1 MVLPH
6 GGSFE
11 SRSTNHILRTTN
23 HEPRITDDM
32 PVYEYKA
39 LNRKG
44 RKVSGIV
51 TAEAPSAARQR
62 LTREGVFPE
71 HIREVQSEGKA
82 RKGRRRPPLL
92 SLQGRVNPDEVSASL
107 RQLATL
113 ISSGLPLME
122 CLHTLVE
129 QTDQRRLKRV
139 LTEVRE
145 QVAEGNPLSRALAEH
160 PAVFGSI
167 TVHMTGAG
175 EEGGALDVILLRLA
189 DFSERRIR
197 LRKKVET
204 ALIYPLFLVMIS
216 GVIVVFL
223 MAFVM
228 PKVVGI
234 FEGMDMMLPWSTRTL
249 IWATDA
255 LRQWWWALLAGGV
268 PLLVGA
274 ASWLRTDAGRH
285 TWDGIRL
292 RVPVAGKVHRK
303 AVIARFTQ
311 TLAILLQSGIP
322 LVKALEIARHAAGN
336 RVVEGALENA
346 TRRVGEG
353 QDFAGPLRETGL
365 FPPLVVQLVRAGE
378 RSGDLEGMLVKAA
391 ERYEEDVEVSLG
403 SLSSLLE
410 PAIILAMGLV
420 VAFMVMAILLPIF
433 DMTQGIG

>member
-1 MVLPH
+1 V
-6 GGSFE
+6 
-11 SRSTNHILRTTN
+11 
-23 HEPRITDDM
+23 

-44 RKVSGIV
+44 RRVSGIV
-51 TAEAPSAARQR
+51 TAEAASAARQK
-62 LTREGVFPE
+62 LTLEGVFPE
-71 HIREVQSEGKA
+71 RVQEVRSGRKLKKGEA
-82 RKGRRRPPLL
+82 RGRSSRFR
-92 SLQGRVNPDEVSASL
+92 LQGRVNPDEVSASL

-113 ISSGLPLME
+113 ISSGLPLMD
-122 CLHTLVE
+122 CLQTLVE

-139 LTEVRE
+139 FTEVRE
-145 QVAEGNPLSRALAEH
+145 EVAEGKSLSQALADH
-160 PAVFGSI
+160 RGVFGDI

-189 DFSERRIR
+189 DFSERRIK

-204 ALIYPLFLVMIS
+204 ALTYPLFLVLIS

-234 FEGMDMMLPWSTRTL
+234 FEGMDMVLPWSTRTL
-249 IWATDA
+249 IWVTDA
-255 LRQWWWALLAGGV
+255 LRQWWWALLAGAV
-268 PLLVGA
+268 VLAAAGA
-274 ASWLRTDAGRH
+274 AWVRTAVGRRI
-285 TWDGIRL
+285 WDGTRL
-292 RVPVAGKVHRK
+292 RAPVMGKVHKK

-322 LVKALEIARHAAGN
+322 LVKALEIARHSAGN
-336 RVVEGALENA
+336 RVVERALAETA
-346 TRRVGEG
+346 KRVGEG
-353 QDFAGPLRETGL
+353 QDFATPLRDTGL

-378 RSGDLEGMLVKAA
+378 RSGDLEGMLGKAA
-391 ERYEEDVEVSLG
+391 ERYEEDVEASLG

-420 VAFMVMAILLPIF
+420 VAFMVMAVLLPIF

>member
-1 MVLPH
+1 
-6 GGSFE
+6 
-11 SRSTNHILRTTN
+11 
-23 HEPRITDDM
+23 M
-32 PVYEYKA
+32 PVYEYRA

-44 RKVSGIV
+44 RRVSGIV
-51 TAEAPSAARQR
+51 TAEAPAAARQK
-62 LTREGVFPE
+62 LSREGVFPE
-71 HIREVQSEGKA
+71 SIEEVRSEGKA
-82 RKGRRRPPLL
+82 RKGRGRFPRFTFR
-92 SLQGRVNPDEVSASL
+92 GRVNPDEVSASL

-139 LTEVRE
+139 FTEVRE
-145 QVAEGNPLSRALAEH
+145 QVAEGKSLSRALGDH
-160 PAVFGSI
+160 PGAFGSI

-204 ALIYPLFLVMIS
+204 ALTYPLFLVMIS
-216 GVIVVFL
+216 GVIVAFL

-234 FEGMDMMLPWSTRTL
+234 FEGMDMALPWSTRTL
-249 IWATDA
+249 IWMTDA
-255 LRQWWWALLAGGV
+255 LRQWWWALLGGSV
-268 PLLVGA
+268 LLMGGA
-274 ASWLRTDAGRH
+274 AAWIRTDGGRR
-285 TWDGIRL
+285 TWDWIRL
-292 RVPVAGKVHRK
+292 RAPVAGKVHRK

-322 LVKALEIARHAAGN
+322 LVRALEIARHSAGN
-336 RVVEGALENA
+336 RVVERALEQA
-346 TRRVGEG
+346 AKRVGEG
-353 QDFAGPLRETGL
+353 RDFAGPLRETGL

-378 RSGDLEGMLVKAA
+378 RSGNLEGMLAKAA
-391 ERYEEDVEVSLG
+391 ERYEEDVEASLG
-403 SLSSLLE
+403 SLSALLE
-410 PAIILAMGLV
+410 PAIILAMGLM
-420 VAFMVMAILLPIF
+420 VAFMVMAVLLPIF